1 MRAMLASKAI
11 RKEIESGEKDYAALW
26 IEELDLLAV
35 FEDNGELVS
44 KDSVVLREMEKA
56 REKRMDDVKK
66 NGVLIA
72 PLDGLLK
79 GEALRNFDEAEE
91 HISGAIAVVMMTKDL
106 HGADILMDAKPW
118 FTRLAEIWNTDLL
131 IFPSSIHEIIALKLY
146 DQGLIEENK
155 NQTRNINATE
165 VTAEEVLTDVEYIFR
180 KDTGKYEIIRPDD
193 FYWDK

>member
-1 MRAMLASKAI
+1 MRAMLATKAI

-56 REKRMDDVKK
+56 REKRMDEIKK

-72 PLDGLLK
+72 PLDGFTK
-79 GEALRNFDEAEE
+79 GEELRNFDEAEE
-91 HISGAIAVVMMTKDL
+91 RISGAIAVLMTTKDW

-118 FTRLAEIWNTDLL
+118 FSKLVEIWNADLL
-131 IFPSSIHEIIALKLY
+131 IFPSSIHEMIVRKLD
-146 DQGLIEENK
+146 DQSLIEENK
-155 NQTRNINATE
+155 NLTRDINATK
-165 VTAEEVLTDVEYIFR
+165 VTAEEALTDTEYIFR
-180 KDTGKYEIIRPDD
+180 KETGNYEIIRPDD

>member
-1 MRAMLASKAI
+1 MKAMLASKAI

-56 REKRMDDVKK
+56 REKRIYEIKK

-72 PLDGLLK
+72 PLYGLLK

-91 HISGAIAVVMMTKDL
+91 HISEAITVVMKTKGL

-118 FTRLAEIWNTDLL
+118 FTKLAELWNTDLL
-131 IFPSSIHEIIALKLY
+131 IFPSSIHEIIVVKLS
-146 DQGLIEENK
+146 DHGLIDGSK
-155 NQTRNINATE
+155 NLTRDINATN
-165 VTAEEVLTDVEYIFR
+165 VTAEDALTDAEYIFR
-180 KDTGKYEIIRPDD
+180 KETGKYEIIRPDD

>member
-56 REKRMDDVKK
+56 REKRMDEIKK

-72 PLDGLLK
+72 PLDGFTK
-79 GEALRNFDEAEE
+79 GEELRNFDEAEE
-91 HISGAIAVVMMTKDL
+91 RISGAIAVLMTTKDW

-118 FTRLAEIWNTDLL
+118 FSKLVEIWNADLL
-131 IFPSSIHEIIALKLY
+131 IFPSSIREMIVRKLD
-146 DQGLIEENK
+146 DQSLIEENK
-155 NQTRNINATE
+155 NLTRDINATK
-165 VTAEEVLTDVEYIFR
+165 VTAEEALTDTEYIFR
-180 KDTGKYEIIRPDD
+180 KETGNYEIIRPDD

>member
-1 MRAMLASKAI
+1 MKAMLASKAI

-35 FEDNGELVS
+35 FEDNGEFVS

-56 REKRMDDVKK
+56 REKRIDEIKK

-72 PLDGLLK
+72 PLDDLLN
-79 GEALRNFDEAEE
+79 GDALRSFDEAEE
-91 HISGAIAVVMMTKDL
+91 QISGAISVVMMTKDW

-118 FTRLAEIWNTDLL
+118 FTKLAEFWNTDLL
-131 IFPSSIHEIIALKLY
+131 IFPSSIHEIIVVKLS
-146 DQGLIEENK
+146 DHGLIDGSK
-155 NQTRNINATE
+155 NLTRDINATN
-165 VTAEEVLTDVEYIFR
+165 VTAEDALTDAEYIFR

>member
-44 KDSVVLREMEKA
+44 KDSVALREMEKA
-56 REKRMDDVKK
+56 REKRMDEIKK

-72 PLDGLLK
+72 PLDGFTK
-79 GEALRNFDEAEE
+79 GEELRNFDEAEE
-91 HISGAIAVVMMTKDL
+91 RISGAIAVLMTTKDW

-118 FTRLAEIWNTDLL
+118 FSKLVEIWNADLS
-131 IFPSSIHEIIALKLY
+131 IFPSSIREMIVRKLD
-146 DQGLIEENK
+146 DQSLIEENK
-155 NQTRNINATE
+155 NLTRDINATK
-165 VTAEEVLTDVEYIFR
+165 VTAEEALTDTEYIFR
-180 KDTGKYEIIRPDD
+180 KETGNYEIIRPDD

>member
-1 MRAMLASKAI
+1 MRAMLATKAI

-56 REKRMDDVKK
+56 REKRMDEIKK

-72 PLDGLLK
+72 PLDGFTK
-79 GEALRNFDEAEE
+79 GEELRNFDEAEE
-91 HISGAIAVVMMTKDL
+91 RISGAIAVLMTTKDW

-118 FTRLAEIWNTDLL
+118 FSKLVEIWNADLL
-131 IFPSSIHEIIALKLY
+131 IFPSSIREMIVRKLD
-146 DQGLIEENK
+146 DQSLIEENK
-155 NQTRNINATE
+155 NLTRDINATK
-165 VTAEEVLTDVEYIFR
+165 VTAEEALTDTEYIFR
-180 KDTGKYEIIRPDD
+180 KETGNYEIIRPDD

>member
-56 REKRMDDVKK
+56 REKRIDEIKK
-66 NGVLIA
+66 NGVLVA
-72 PLDGLLK
+72 PLDGLLN
-79 GEALRNFDEAEE
+79 GDALRSFDEAEE
-91 HISGAIAVVMMTKDL
+91 QISGAISVVMMTKDW

-118 FTRLAEIWNTDLL
+118 FTKLAELWNTDLL
-131 IFPSSIHEIIALKLY
+131 IFPSSIHEIIVVKLN
-146 DQGLIEENK
+146 DQDLIEENK
-155 NQTRNINATE
+155 NLTRDINATK
-165 VTAEEVLTDVEYIFR
+165 VTAEEALTDTEYIFR
-180 KDTGKYEIIRPDD
+180 KEIGKYEIIRPDD